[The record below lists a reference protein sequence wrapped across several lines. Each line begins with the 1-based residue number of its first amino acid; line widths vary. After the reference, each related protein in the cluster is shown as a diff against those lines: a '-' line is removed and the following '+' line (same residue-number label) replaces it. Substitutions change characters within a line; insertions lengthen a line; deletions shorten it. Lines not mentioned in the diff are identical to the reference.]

1 MPLVPLLPLFHR
13 FNREYFNGAL
23 AIGSQPLLSVRWS
36 DGRLRKTAGFYRR
49 GLRVDGRNSCEIVLS
64 RPLLELLPQTAT
76 ESTLCHEMI
85 HAWIDLVLQVKE
97 SHGPNFHARMAAINA
112 AQNQFQVSVRH
123 QFPVPQ
129 TPPRWWAVCP
139 RCGLRSPYQRRVHRA
154 ACRQCC
160 DRHYGGS
167 WHASCVF
174 VYEPASPEA

>member
-1 MPLVPLLPLFHR
+1 
-13 FNREYFNGAL
+13 
-23 AIGSQPLLSVRWS
+23 
-36 DGRLRKTAGFYRR
+36 
-49 GLRVDGRNSCEIVLS
+49 
-64 RPLLELLPQTAT
+64 
-76 ESTLCHEMI
+76 MI

-160 DRHYGGS
+160 NRHYGGS

-174 VYEPASPEA
+174 VYEPASPEALVDMFFWVLQVSGVSIALIGWQREQWLHRRRR